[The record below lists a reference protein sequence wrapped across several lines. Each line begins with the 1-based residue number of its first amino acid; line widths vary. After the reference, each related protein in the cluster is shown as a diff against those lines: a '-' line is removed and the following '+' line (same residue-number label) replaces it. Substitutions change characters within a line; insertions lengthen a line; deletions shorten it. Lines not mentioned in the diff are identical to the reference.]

1 MKYYL
6 QLIMNI
12 AMAVMVILSTY
23 AQCKDYI
30 VALPQSSLT
39 KSFKQQIGA
48 GFIELLSVWKKGDRL
63 VILSSETGSIL
74 CDLSF
79 TRNSPR
85 KHIKDLRKKQCTPGE
100 LLQEFDGQGN
110 IVNLPQIM
118 AHLDTYPYEKPEL
131 IIFGSPIFKDA
142 KNSLDFSSGFPSDA
156 HITKAYGY
164 HITPFNRAHITR
176 NLVGNVHWLY
186 ETNNAFEN
194 QRHQQGI
201 FRFYALYFNTAGLKL
216 LTYSTDYK
224 EARRAGFEALPELA
238 VPDLENKDTNIIR
251 FHSVKNVPSLISKQS
266 SYRWQP
272 INVTHLTQYHD
283 TQSTYQFAIDKV
295 TRSIKI
301 DEYDGDDDGSTLVVV
316 IGISGADES
325 VTLGHFI
332 PSGDNVSKLAHLT
345 FPEQYIKHVILYP
358 VNRVAYLD
366 NNEYQEDKLG
376 GMWTINSI
384 SVEGK

>member
-12 AMAVMVILSTY
+12 AMAAMVILSTY
-23 AQCKDYI
+23 AQSKDYI
-30 VALPQSSLT
+30 VAIPQSTLSQ
-39 KSFKQQIGA
+39 SFKQQIGA

-63 VILSSETGSIL
+63 VVLSSETGSIL

-110 IVNLPQIM
+110 IVNLPQVM
-118 AHLDTYPYEKPEL
+118 AHLDSYLYEKPEL

-142 KNSLDFSSGFPSDA
+142 KNGLDFSSGFPSDA

-176 NLVGNVHWLY
+176 KLVGNIHWLY
-186 ETNNAFEN
+186 ENNSAFVN
-194 QRHQQGI
+194 QKHQQGI

-216 LTYSTDYK
+216 LTYSPDHK
-224 EARRAGFEALPELA
+224 EARRAGIEALPELA

-251 FHSVKNVPSLISKQS
+251 FHSALTVVKAPVKKSAFSWQSINKSSLSKYHNTKS
-266 SYRWQP
+266 SYNFP
-272 INVTHLTQYHD
+272 IN
-283 TQSTYQFAIDKV
+283 QFV
-295 TRSIKI
+295 RGFKI
-301 DEYDGDDDGSTLVVV
+301 TEFDGDDDGSTLVVV
-316 IGISGADES
+316 IGISAADKS
-325 VTLGHFI
+325 ITLGHFI
-332 PSGDNVSKLAHLT
+332 PSLGGVDKSSSLK
-345 FPEQYIKHVILYP
+345 FPEQFIKELILYP
-358 VNRVAYLD
+358 VNRTAFFD
-366 NNEYQEDKLG
+366 NNEYQENKLG
-376 GMWTINSI
+376 GMWTIKSLSI
-384 SVEGK
+384 ESR